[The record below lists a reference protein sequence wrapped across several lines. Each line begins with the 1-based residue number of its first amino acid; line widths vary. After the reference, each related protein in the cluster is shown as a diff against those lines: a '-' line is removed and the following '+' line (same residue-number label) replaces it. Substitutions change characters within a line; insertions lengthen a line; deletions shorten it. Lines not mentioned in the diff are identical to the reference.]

1 MGIILVAAVASSQLF
16 YRAEVPTFGCNT
28 TGTISELLYLRV
40 DEKAF
45 QTLLAQKVAL
55 GDCVE
60 FVKGSEVEASPVEVD
75 PTVLRVQTEI
85 DPPGYLAPS
94 SDFKPKDANAG
105 TEAK

>member
-1 MGIILVAAVASSQLF
+1 MGIILVAAVASAQLL
-16 YRAEVPTFGCNT
+16 YKAEVPTFGCNT
-28 TGTISELLYLRV
+28 TGTISQLLYLRV
-40 DEKAF
+40 DERAF

-60 FVKGSEVEASPVEVD
+60 FMKGSEVEASPVEVD

-94 SDFKPKDANAG
+94 SDFKPKDANEEP
-105 TEAK
+105 EAK

>member
-1 MGIILVAAVASSQLF
+1 MGIILVVAVASSQLA
-16 YRAEVPTFGCNT
+16 YTAQVSTFGCNT
-28 TGTISELLYLRV
+28 PATISELQYLRV

-60 FVKGSEVEASPVEVD
+60 FMKGSEVEASPLEVD

-94 SDFKPKDANAG
+94 SDFKPRDANVE
-105 TEAK
+105 TDAK